1 MWGGPHIL
9 KDIGYGLSQQAQTAV
24 DILVPSV
31 CLSDIIGK
39 LTIKY

>member
-1 MWGGPHIL
+1 MSSASS
-9 KDIGYGLSQQAQTAV
+9 LSQQAQTAV

-31 CLSDIIGK
+31 CLSIDYLRYDIIGK